1 MRETGMA
8 QIGLSATEQALEHQP
23 LGPLQ
28 IRVAVLCGLIQM
40 CDGYDVGSIGWSV
53 PSLTHAWH
61 IAPPAF
67 ALAFLWSN
75 IGVMAGALLAG
86 PIGDRLGRKPLLLI
100 SLGLF
105 GLASLASAA
114 SPSLDFLAGTR
125 FFTGA
130 GIAGA
135 FAGTV
140 ALTGDYT
147 PHRVRAMMIML
158 TFTGAPVGG
167 FVGGLVVS
175 YLLHL
180 GFGWPV
186 IFVIGGA
193 FPLLLWLISV
203 FWLPES
209 PRILATRTKLSPRHR
224 AVLQRFD
231 IAPGSATGPVPEPA
245 HGNPIAML
253 FGPGFALQTTLLWI
267 IFFCSLLNLFLFVF
281 WLPEV
286 LHLIGM
292 TPAEAVFATSLYPL
306 GGIAAVFYLG
316 WAIDRFGTRWSLAWH
331 YAAGIV
337 FIAMISLL
345 VLPYAALLAVVLL
358 AGLTVIGSQT
368 GLNAACGKLYPA
380 RMRTSGY
387 GFATGVGRL
396 GGIAAAPLGGF
407 MLARGLPPTYVFLSA
422 CFFALVAAVATGFLA
437 LPGRQRSAA
446 AAMRAAT

>member
-1 MRETGMA
+1 MTQA
-8 QIGLSATEQALEHQP
+8 ALSVTEHALENQS
-23 LGPLQ
+23 LGALQ
-28 IRVAVLCGLIQM
+28 VRVATICGLIQM

-53 PSLTHAWH
+53 PSLTHVWH
-61 IAPPAF
+61 VAPPAF

-75 IGVMAGALLAG
+75 IGVMAGALCAG

-100 SLGLF
+100 SLALF

-114 SPSLDFLAGTR
+114 SHSLAFLAGTR

-140 ALTGDYT
+140 ALTGDYA
-147 PHRVRAMMIML
+147 PQRLRAMMIMIM
-158 TFTGAPVGG
+158 FTGAPVGG
-167 FVGGLVVS
+167 FIGGLVVS

-180 GFGWPV
+180 GFGWPI
-186 IFVIGGA
+186 IFIIGGA
-193 FPLLLWLISV
+193 FPLLLWLTTL

-209 PRILATRTKLSPRHR
+209 PRILATRTSLAPSDR
-224 AVLQRFD
+224 ALLQRFD
-231 IAPGSATGPVPEPA
+231 IAPGAAAGSMPDIP
-245 HGNPIAML
+245 HRNPIAML
-253 FGPGFALQTTLLWI
+253 FGPGFAKQTTLLWI

-306 GGIAAVFYLG
+306 GGIAAVLYLG
-316 WAIDRFGTRWSLAWH
+316 WAIDRLGTRWSLAWH

-345 VLPYAALLAVVLL
+345 ALPYAALLVVVLL

-368 GLNAACGKLYPA
+368 GLNGACGKLYPA

-407 MLARGLPPTYVFLSA
+407 MLACGLPPTYVFLSA
-422 CFFALVAAVATGFLA
+422 CVFALIAALATALLA
-437 LPGRQRSAA
+437 LPGHRGSAIA
-446 AAMRAAT
+446 AVRAAT

>member
-1 MRETGMA
+1 MA
-8 QIGLSATEQALEHQP
+8 QMHSSATEHALENQR
-23 LGPLQ
+23 LGGLQ
-28 IRVAVLCGLIQM
+28 IRVAVICGLIQM

-61 IAPPAF
+61 VAPSSF

-86 PIGDRLGRKPLLLI
+86 PIGDRFGRKPLLLI
-100 SLGLF
+100 SLALF
-105 GLASLASAA
+105 GLASLASAF
-114 SPSLDFLAGTR
+114 SPSLHFLAGTR

-130 GIAGA
+130 GIAGG

-147 PHRVRAMMIML
+147 PQRLRAMMIML
-158 TFTGAPVGG
+158 TFTGAPLGG
-167 FVGGLVVS
+167 FLGGLVVS
-175 YLLHL
+175 LLL
-180 GFGWPV
+180 SQGFGWPI
-186 IFVIGGA
+186 IFIIGGV
-193 FPLLLWLISV
+193 FPLVLIAIAA

-209 PRILATRTKLSPRHR
+209 PRLLAVRANLAPRQH
-224 AVLQRFD
+224 ALLQRLD
-231 IAPGSATGPVPEPA
+231 IEHAPAGA
-245 HGNPIAML
+245 HLLDVARGNPIRLL
-253 FGPGFALQTTLLWI
+253 FGEGYALQTTLLWI
-267 IFFCSLLNLFLFVF
+267 IFFCSLLNLFLFIF

-292 TPAEAVFATSLYPL
+292 TPAQAVFATSLYPL
-306 GGIAAVFYLG
+306 GGIFAVLYLG
-316 WAIDRFGTRWSLAWH
+316 WAIDRFGTRRSLAVH

-337 FIAMISLL
+337 FISLISL
-345 VLPYAALLAVVLL
+345 VALPYLAILAVVLM
-358 AGLTVIGSQT
+358 AGLTVLGSQT

-407 MLARGLPPTYVFLSA
+407 LLSRGLPPTYVFLSA
-422 CFFALVAAVATGFLA
+422 CVFAAIAAVATAFLA
-437 LPGRQRSAA
+437 LPGRQGSRIVALQ
-446 AAMRAAT
+446 ATS